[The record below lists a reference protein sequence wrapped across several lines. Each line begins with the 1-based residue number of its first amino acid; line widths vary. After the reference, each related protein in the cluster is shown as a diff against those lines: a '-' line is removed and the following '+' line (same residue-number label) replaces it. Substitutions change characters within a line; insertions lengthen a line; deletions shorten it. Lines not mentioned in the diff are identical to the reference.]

1 VAETLGDLKRTHYCG
16 ALREGDVGR
25 TVTLMGWAATR
36 RDLGGVVFIDLRDR
50 EGLCQIV
57 ARPEVSKEAH
67 AAADRVRGEYVLA
80 VVGEVA
86 ARSADTVNPKIPTGA
101 VEVLAREIR
110 VLSEARTPPFPI
122 EDDLTTSEDIRLKYR
137 YLDLRRPRMQRNI
150 ALRHRVTM
158 DVRRYL
164 DEQGFYEIETPFLTK
179 STPEGAR
186 DYLVPSRIHHGSFY
200 ALPQSPQIFKQIL
213 MVAGMDKYF
222 QIARCFRDE
231 DLRADRQ
238 PEFTQVDVEMSY
250 PRVETVIELIEP
262 LYQRLTALVGVEVPR
277 PFPRLTYA
285 EAMERYGS
293 DKPDLRFGMEIS
305 DVTEEMSTLGL
316 DTFPG
321 LISAGARARAIVLP
335 AAGGVS
341 GTRLRKINE
350 ETWLGRIV
358 PDARASK
365 RNLVSLKATD
375 ESVGNLVKKGA
386 REDVARRLFAKA
398 GAGRE
403 DTVLVAVDEPAPLA
417 MSLGILRLEMGREL
431 KLVDEKAYRF
441 LWVTHFPLFERD
453 GASGRLQS
461 VNHPFTAP
469 LDEDLPL
476 LDIDPAKARAQAY
489 DIVLN
494 GTEVGG
500 GSIRIHDSALQAKV
514 FKLLSLTDEETR
526 ERFGFFIEALQYG
539 TPPHGGIALGL
550 DRIVMILAGESSLR
564 DVIAFPKTASA
575 ADLMSGSPSPVRDDQ
590 IKDLGIVVIRTG
602 GR

>member
-1 VAETLGDLKRTHYCG
+1 MAETLGDLQRTHYCG

-50 EGLCQIV
+50 EGLCQVV
-57 ARPEVSKEAH
+57 ARPEVSKDAH

-80 VVGEVA
+80 VIGEVA
-86 ARSADTVNPKIPTGA
+86 RRSADTVNPKIPTGA

-122 EDDLTTSEDIRLKYR
+122 EDEIATSEDIRLKYR

-213 MVAGMDKYF
+213 MISGLDKYF

-238 PEFTQVDVEMSY
+238 PEFTQVDIEMSY
-250 PRVETVIELIEP
+250 PRVETIIDLIEP
-262 LYQRLTALVGVEVPR
+262 LYQRLTALVGVEVQR

-285 EAMERYGS
+285 DAMARYGS
-293 DKPDLRFGMEIS
+293 DKPDMRFGMEIS
-305 DVTEEMSTLGL
+305 DVTEEMGTLGL

-365 RNLVSLKATD
+365 RNLFNLKATD
-375 ESVGNLVKKGA
+375 EAVGNLAKKGA
-386 REDVARRLFAKA
+386 NEGVARRLFEKA
-398 GAGRE
+398 GAQRD

-441 LWVTHFPLFERD
+441 LWVTDFPLFERE
-453 GASGRLQS
+453 GAGGRLQS

-476 LDIDPAKARAQAY
+476 LETDPARARAKAY

-526 ERFGFFIEALQYG
+526 DRFGFFIEALQYG

-550 DRIVMILAGESSLR
+550 DRIVMILAG
-564 DVIAFPKTASA
+564 
-575 ADLMSGSPSPVRDDQ
+575 
-590 IKDLGIVVIRTG
+590 
-602 GR
+602 

>member
-36 RDLGGVVFIDLRDR
+36 RDLGGVVFVDLRDR

-80 VVGEVA
+80 VIGEVTR
-86 ARSADTVNPKIPTGA
+86 RSADTVNPKIPTGA

-238 PEFTQVDVEMSY
+238 PEFTQVDIEMSY
-250 PRVETVIELIEP
+250 PRVETIIDLIEP

-293 DKPDLRFGMEIS
+293 DKPDLRFGLEIS

-398 GAGRE
+398 GAGRD

-469 LDEDLPL
+469 LDEDVPL
-476 LDIDPAKARAQAY
+476 LDRDPAKARAQAY

-500 GSIRIHDSALQAKV
+500 GSIRIHDSALQARV
-514 FKLLSLTDEETR
+514 FKLLSLTDDETR

-590 IKDLGIVVIRTG
+590 IKDLGIVVIRK
-602 GR
+602 